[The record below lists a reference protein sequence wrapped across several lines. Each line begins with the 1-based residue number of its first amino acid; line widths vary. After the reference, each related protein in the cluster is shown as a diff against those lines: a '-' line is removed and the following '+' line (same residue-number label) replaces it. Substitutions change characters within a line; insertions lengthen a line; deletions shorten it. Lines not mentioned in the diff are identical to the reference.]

1 MINNQF
7 VFSVCSFLI
16 ILYLLIIWFM
26 NTTQTDV
33 MALFV
38 QNFLFRQNMMQIQID
53 QLTYQNIN
61 CLRCFN
67 GGRLG
72 LILISSDWLK

>member
-1 MINNQF
+1 
-7 VFSVCSFLI
+7 
-16 ILYLLIIWFM
+16 M

-72 LILISSDWLK
+72 LIRDRESSESTMSDLLDN